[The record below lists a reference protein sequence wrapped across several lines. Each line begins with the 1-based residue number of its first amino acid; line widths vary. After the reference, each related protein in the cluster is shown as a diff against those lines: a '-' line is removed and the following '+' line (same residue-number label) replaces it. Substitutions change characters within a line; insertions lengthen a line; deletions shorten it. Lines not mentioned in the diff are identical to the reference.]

1 MEVLAVEH
9 DSWSFVTVGHKAS
22 EEDGKKLLTK
32 LGFDP
37 YRYPVMGIRSEG
49 ATGALAFNALAPL
62 DSETIKRSFEY
73 WNRQKTLASE
83 FKCMVSRNRER
94 SAHYSPEIIEKYD
107 HMAQLEKARLG
118 LSDDLISEVD
128 MTTFAKQMKK
138 SWKDVL
144 VIYTARWCK
153 YSTRLEEIFHR
164 MIRAGEFDDF
174 EDEIQFVKIDVVLTQ
189 SEDYKFL
196 QTVPAIKY
204 VSARYKDFPNW
215 YGGRHD
221 SPDELVQ
228 FVHSYHSMRHVEIPG
243 EGPSPY
249 SKPPPRNMDD
259 EGVLLER
266 EADNVVF

>member
-1 MEVLAVEH
+1 
-9 DSWSFVTVGHKAS
+9 
-22 EEDGKKLLTK
+22 
-32 LGFDP
+32 
-37 YRYPVMGIRSEG
+37 
-49 ATGALAFNALAPL
+49 
-62 DSETIKRSFEY
+62 
-73 WNRQKTLASE
+73 
-83 FKCMVSRNRER
+83 
-94 SAHYSPEIIEKYD
+94 
-107 HMAQLEKARLG
+107 
-118 LSDDLISEVD
+118 
-128 MTTFAKQMKK
+128 MTTFHKQLKK

-144 VIYTARWCK
+144 IIYTARWCT
-153 YSTRLEEIFHR
+153 YSTRLEEILHR

-189 SEDYKFL
+189 AEDYKAL

-221 SPDELVQ
+221 SADEIVQ

-249 SKPPPRNMDD
+249 SVNARPKHTDD
-259 EGVLLER
+259 EGGLLER